1 MGIDTPLSAMKTCTN
16 HPGYVV
22 VHQDDSCPVCA
33 MERALRLAMSD
44 AERLARDNDRLCDK
58 VFELRREAHSLP
70 TGIQEALNS
79 GDGVYR
85 P

>member
-1 MGIDTPLSAMKTCTN
+1 MGIDTPF
-16 HPGYVV
+16 
-22 VHQDDSCPVCA
+22 
-33 MERALRLAMSD
+33 RLAMSD